1 MRNPLRTWALAA
13 LMGFGAIAV
22 NAAAAGAA
30 MAVAPTA
37 STSLGS
43 ARVVDGSRYIVQ
55 LTDAPLVA
63 YRGGRPGLAATAPV
77 LPVQDAADSKS
88 RPPAVDDEASFA
100 RLRPSLSSPAALDYR
115 AFLRRRQAEAEV
127 AIQAIAPGARALYHY
142 DVAFNGLTLRLS
154 PTEAERVRSLPGV
167 LAVTAEERVVP
178 LMDASL
184 PVIGAPA
191 AWVDPHVGGRAAGG
205 RGVRIAVIDSGISA
219 AHPMVG
225 DDGFAPPP
233 GFPQASWT
241 VGDTVTPYGAEDLA
255 RYTNDKVIVA
265 RSYANPEVY
274 DPATPLTPL
283 ADGLGGFHGAHVAGT
298 AAGSIVKGA
307 PGMKSGNISLSGVAP
322 GAYLM
327 AYKFTDAYTPEILR
341 MIDDAVA
348 DGADVI
354 NNSWGTAAMNVMDPD
369 LHPVSQAFKAAEGAG
384 VVVVAAAGN
393 AGTNGEATLG
403 GPHQMIDEVI
413 TVANSQSGRG
423 FAYYLY
429 AADTGLADD
438 LQKHPAAYEAFGN
451 DFTVIEKPAVRLA
464 DFCNVLGL
472 AINARNKV
480 ILEPASGTCD
490 IPGLPIGNLPI
501 PAQFGFLTKLLL
513 AGVTNGTAGGF
524 GGMPV
529 ESIVFYAPDGDPAQ
543 LAAALGLLDQISP
556 FLGQLGLTVKFP
568 VVAMVTGPKAVELA
582 AWADGHKSLK
592 LKLDGTPATV
602 NDPALLDQAHPTS
615 SQGPSPSG
623 SLKPDLAAPGTD
635 ILSANTGADGAPDG
649 HALATGTSM
658 ASPHVAGATAL
669 LRQAWPAW
677 SPADIKAAL
686 MVTADPV
693 VKVGLDAAPARVQGS
708 GRLDLARAIDPGL
721 LILPP
726 AVGFDRARLL
736 QRDAGLFVVLKDVRR
751 IGSESTV
758 YTVSHEPGAGLDA
771 TMLFQLPG
779 DATTTVPAGG
789 TLRWRLPLSAAGGM
803 PTPGDYDGRLVFR
816 SPSHTVRLA
825 YRFNVPGDRED
836 VLLVNVRRTAAAGG
850 GGIPGLPGGG
860 AGLSDGPDY
869 EPYWTAALQAAGLSY
884 DVWTVA
890 AGAKPG
896 APPLSTLQNYDLVI
910 LAAGD
915 GNAPLDQLAGG
926 MTSLQ
931 MFLLGGGHM
940 LISGWNYNHDP
951 AGGLGAIN
959 IQGSGAMYFL
969 SRYFAGFERTTNDV
983 APAGAIAPVR
993 LFAAPLRLATAPG
1006 PNAAGNG
1013 GKVDL
1018 GRPLAAL
1025 VTRIDGGGGG
1035 GIPGGGATAPDLGI
1049 AAPGVVTR
1057 LMPYMRSYLEV
1068 DGGGSAVTGVNAD
1081 ATLEA
1086 PQRAAFIGWRALFA
1100 GFGVEAIS
1108 GDAGSLDRAAF
1119 LRAVHTWAVES
1130 DAVELRLSGPDEVE
1144 AGKGL
1149 TLTAEARL
1157 PEGVTVTGWRWDRG
1171 DGSGYVAS
1179 QQPVL
1184 SLRYTKGGD
1193 ITARVE
1199 LTTTAGHTYV
1209 AEHRLPVR
1217 GGPGTIHLPF
1227 LLSSPRRR

>member
-1 MRNPLRTWALAA
+1 MRIPLRFLALAA
-13 LMGFGAIAV
+13 LWSLGAIAV
-22 NAAAAGAA
+22 DAAAAAAAVEAGSTLRASVSAAGGA
-30 MAVAPTA
+30 
-37 STSLGS
+37 
-43 ARVVDGSRYIVQ
+43 RYIVQ
-55 LTDAPLVA
+55 LSDAPLVA
-63 YRGGRPGLAATAPV
+63 YRGGLPGLAATAPV
-77 LPVQDAADSKS
+77 QKVQDAWSATA
-88 RPPAVDDEASFA
+88 RPRVAGDDAAFARVRPDLFSPASF
-100 RLRPSLSSPAALDYR
+100 DYR
-115 AFLRRRQAEAEV
+115 AHLRQRQAAAEQ
-127 AIQAIAPGARALYHY
+127 AIQAIAPQARALYHY

-154 PTEAERVRSLPGV
+154 AAEAERVRALPGV

-191 AWVDPHVGGRAAGG
+191 AWTDPRVGGRSGGG

-219 AHPMVG
+219 AHPMYA
-225 DDGFAPPP
+225 DDGFVPPA

-241 VGDTVTPYGAEDLA
+241 VGDAVTAYGAEDLA

-265 RSYANPEVY
+265 RTYANPEVY

-283 ADGLGGFHGAHVAGT
+283 ADGIGGFHGGHVAGT

-307 PGMKSGNISLSGVAP
+307 PGLKSGSIELSGVAP

-354 NNSWGTAAMNVMDPD
+354 NNSWGTSAMNVMDPD
-369 LHPVSQAFKAAEGAG
+369 LHPVSQAFKAAQGAG

-413 TVANSQSGRG
+413 TVANSQTGRG

-429 AADTGLADD
+429 AADAGLAED

-501 PAQFGFLTKLLL
+501 PEQFGFLTKLLL

-524 GGMPV
+524 GGTPV

-568 VVAMVTGPKAVELA
+568 VVAMITGPKAVELA

-649 HALATGTSM
+649 YALATGTSM

-736 QRDAGLFVVLKDVRR
+736 QRDAGLFVELRDVRR
-751 IGSESTV
+751 TGDESVV
-758 YTVSHEPGAGLDA
+758 YAISHEPGDGLDA
-771 TMLFQLPG
+771 AMLFQIPA
-779 DATTTVPAGG
+779 DATATVPAGG

-803 PTPGDYDGRLVFR
+803 PAPGDYDGRLVFR

-825 YRFNVPGDRED
+825 YRFTVPGDRED

-896 APPLSTLQNYDLVI
+896 APPVRTLQDYDLVI

-993 LFAAPLRLATAPG
+993 LFDAPLRLATSPG

-1013 GKVDL
+1013 GKIDL

-1025 VTRIDGGGGG
+1025 VTRVDGGGGG
-1035 GIPGGGATAPDLGI
+1035 VPGGGATAPDLGI
-1049 AAPGVVTR
+1049 AAPSVVTR

-1068 DGGGSAVTGVNAD
+1068 DGGGAAVTGVNAD

-1108 GDAGSLDRAAF
+1108 GEAGSMDRAAF
-1119 LRAVHTWAVES
+1119 LRAVHAWAVES

-1209 AEHRLPVR
+1209 AEHRLTVR